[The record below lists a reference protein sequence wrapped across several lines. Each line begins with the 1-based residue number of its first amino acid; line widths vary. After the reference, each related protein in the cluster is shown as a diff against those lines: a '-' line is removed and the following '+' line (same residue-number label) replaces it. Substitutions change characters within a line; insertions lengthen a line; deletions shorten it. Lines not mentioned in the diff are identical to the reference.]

1 MLFKKSF
8 GFFEKIHFG
17 SFFSL
22 RRVIK
27 KRFFI
32 ITPLFFLVV
41 GIPKEMKPQEGR
53 VSLTPSAVSVLTE
66 KGAKVVV
73 QATAGEKAGY
83 YDDDYTKAHATVV
96 QTAEEA
102 WDKADLIVKVKEP
115 MQEEYNFI
123 RPDHLLF
130 TFLHLASNKLLAKA
144 LMKSGVTAITY
155 ETIVKDGR
163 TILLEPSSI
172 VAGVLAA
179 YQAAFYLTYAN
190 IKRDKIEVS
199 VREKEKLD
207 HLLNSLAYSTLF
219 DKPPYDLTD
228 KLALVLGGGIAGKNA
243 SKMLAK
249 MGAKVYIIQREGKR
263 IPELQ
268 LFISQ
273 NELKDFKIQI
283 LETPRAFRN
292 IEMAAYL
299 KEKHGFDLNQT
310 DIIIGAAYT
319 VGRKAAL
326 IIDREVLEKMRTIRK
341 RIIVDISIDQ
351 GGNIYGSRGTTH
363 KNPVFLDEFGNIR
376 YGVTNMPGRVPRIST
391 TLLGQAIFP
400 YVLALAEHGIQA
412 IYDLPELKSGINVI
426 NGKLVNKEV
435 AESLNLP
442 YAPLEDVIAENS
454 QYNPEVDY

>member
-1 MLFKKSF
+1 MLKKSVIVW
-8 GFFEKIHFG
+8 EKIKLR
-17 SFFSL
+17 FFFAVSKS
-22 RRVIK
+22 ID

-32 ITPLFFLVV
+32 IMMLLFWVV
-41 GIPKEMKPQEGR
+41 GIPKEIKPQEGR

-66 KGAKVVV
+66 KGTKVVV
-73 QATAGEKAGY
+73 QTTAGEKAGY
-83 YDDDYTKAHATVV
+83 SDDDYTKARATVV

-102 WDKADLIVKVKEP
+102 WGKADLIVKVKEP
-115 MQEEYNFI
+115 MQEEYDFI
-123 RPDHLLF
+123 QSDHLLF

-144 LMKSGVTAITY
+144 LMKSGVAAIAY

-172 VAGVLAA
+172 VAGVLGA
-179 YQAAFYLTYAN
+179 YQAAFYLTHAN

-199 VREKEKLD
+199 VKEKEQLERLLD
-207 HLLNSLAYSTLF
+207 NLTYSTLF
-219 DKPPYDLTD
+219 ERPPYDLTG
-228 KLALVLGGGIAGKNA
+228 KTALVLGGGIAGKNA
-243 SKMLAK
+243 SKILVK

-273 NELKDFKIQI
+273 QELKDFKIQI
-283 LETPRAFRN
+283 LETPSAFRD
-292 IEMAAYL
+292 IDIASYL
-299 KEKHGFDLNQT
+299 KEKYGFDLTQT

-319 VGRKAAL
+319 VGRKATL
-326 IIDREVLEKMRTIRK
+326 IIDQEVLKKMRTSRK
-341 RIIVDISIDQ
+341 RVIVDISIDQ

-363 KNPVFLDEFGNIR
+363 KNPVFLDKFGNIR

-400 YVLALAEHGIQA
+400 YVVALAEHGLQA
-412 IYDLPELKSGINVI
+412 IYELPELKSGINVI

-435 AESLNLP
+435 AESLDLS
-442 YAPLEDVIAENS
+442 YTPLEDIIAENS
-454 QYNPEVDY
+454 LVNPEDGH